1 MATIGL
7 HGDVNNSV
15 PTSSAYPWGRSYGLV
30 GTAGSDF
37 SYRNNYAGEI
47 GGLNQDYLAGGAMI
61 QANPTSPNAA
71 MANSGPMQQYM
82 MNGQTANGQKKA
94 PAPAH
99 WWLTFAIM
107 LILFAFIA
115 RRYAPDGEQF
125 AIIKPNLINGLFL
138 TLWIVLI
145 LAFLKQIAIRIQ
157 HVPVVGTAADL
168 ILSV

>member
-1 MATIGL
+1 MAVVGL

-15 PTSSAYPWGRSYGLV
+15 FTSNAYPWGRSYGMV

-37 SYRNNYAGEI
+37 AFRNNYAGEI
-47 GGLNQDYLAGGAMI
+47 GGLNQDFLAGGAMI
-61 QANPTSPNAA
+61 AANTTNPAV
-71 MANSGPMQQYM
+71 ANSGPMQQYM
-82 MNGQTANGQKKA
+82 MNGKQQNGQQKT

-99 WWLTFAIM
+99 WWLTFAIT
-107 LILFAFIA
+107 LIIFAFIA

-125 AIIKPNLINGLFL
+125 ALIKPNLINAVFL
-138 TLWIVLI
+138 TFWIVLI
-145 LAFLKQIAIRIQ
+145 LAFLKQVALRIQ